1 MPGFPV
7 HNHHLKIYRDF
18 PGGPVAKTPC
28 SQCRG
33 SGFHPCPEV
42 SEIICTILP
51 AFPYRE
57 GPELKLHS
65 LGCICPPPPNL
76 RTLDLGKAEGFFGSG
91 SRIRIITLKM
101 MGFPGGSAGKE
112 PVCNGGDLGS
122 IPGLGRSPGEGKD
135 SPLQYSGLENS
146 MDCIVHGVAKSRT
159 QLTNF
164 HSQTSALY
172 TTPHSAD
179 GWV

>member
-1 MPGFPV
+1 MYEV
-7 HNHHLKIYRDF
+7 DRW
-18 PGGPVAKTPC
+18 GP
-28 SQCRG
+28 RG
-33 SGFHPCPEV
+33 VPEV

-122 IPGLGRSPGEGKD
+122 IPGLGRSPGEGKG
-135 SPLQYSGLENS
+135 SPLQYSFRPGEFHGLYSPWGPKELD
-146 MDCIVHGVAKSRT
+146 M
-159 QLTNF
+159 
-164 HSQTSALY
+164 
-172 TTPHSAD
+172 AD
-179 GWV
+179 RLKNNWLG